1 MNLVTSSFVIGE
13 TWLYPGYTN
22 SISNFLKIKILFRF
36 VEAEKNFLYA
46 GLLSK

>member
-1 MNLVTSSFVIGE
+1 MNLVTSSFDMD
-13 TWLYPGYTN
+13 LPGYTN

-36 VEAEKNFLYA
+36 VEVEKNFLYA